1 MLDQPNGASKT
12 HAPLPAG
19 PAKMLVDLV
28 AQGLGAQERRCLEA
42 GVPVQELIG
51 CLLNHAASLAAIV
64 EPPGMRAEVVAEMVA
79 SIPSLVRDHV
89 GARTR
94 TPGGV
99 WLPPGVARAAARA
112 G

>member
-64 EPPGMRAEVVAEMVA
+64 GEAWLRNPTTVTVGSAAPTPDPISVFPRQPP
-79 SIPSLVRDHV
+79 PSSPPDPAV
-89 GARTR
+89 G
-94 TPGGV
+94 G
-99 WLPPGVARAAARA
+99 
-112 G
+112 